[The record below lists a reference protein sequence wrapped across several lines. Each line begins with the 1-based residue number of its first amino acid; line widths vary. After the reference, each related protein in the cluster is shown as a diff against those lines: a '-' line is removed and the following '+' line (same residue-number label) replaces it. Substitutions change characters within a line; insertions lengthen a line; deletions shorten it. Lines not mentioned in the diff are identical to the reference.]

1 MAEKGNSIALSEDT
15 KAIITVL
22 LLVTCFPV
30 GIIVMWIWTR
40 WPIWLKVLITVIPLM
55 FFFFVLVLISI
66 PFVFLKWAG
75 VLPSYSNK
83 MYQQGWNA
91 EKTLNTQST
100 NGNWNSYTDPTHK
113 FSLEHPGV
121 VLSPTNKGDIPYILS
136 VLLPIQEKQKTGDC
150 FSVEVW
156 QNPQNLSLENFLKQY
171 VGPGTSIDKS
181 VMVGGTEGKQTK
193 DMVSIE
199 GAVDVFVKKGT
210 AIYQLS
216 FFPGSPEYDQST
228 FQKILST
235 FKFI

>member
-1 MAEKGNSIALSEDT
+1 MAETKNSMELSEDT
-15 KAIITVL
+15 KAIVTVL

-66 PFVFLKWAG
+66 PFVLLKWAG
-75 VLPSYSNK
+75 VLPSHQR
-83 MYQQGWNA
+83 MYQQKWN
-91 EKTLNTQST
+91 ERNTFNMQTT
-100 NGNWNSYTDPTHK
+100 NGDWKSYTDSTHK
-113 FSLEHPGV
+113 FSLEHPGT
-121 VLSPTNKGDIPYILS
+121 VLQPTNKKDMPYILS
-136 VLLPIQEKQKTGDC
+136 FLLPLQKTQKTGDC

-156 QNPQNLSLENFLKQY
+156 QNPQNLSLENYLKQY
-171 VGPGTSIDKS
+171 IGLGTQVEKS
-181 VMVGGTEGKQTK
+181 VMVAGTEGKQTK

-216 FFPGSPEYDQST
+216 FYPGSPEYDQRT
-228 FQKILST
+228 FAKILQS
-235 FKFI
+235 FKFN